1 MPRFML
7 SIHTGESLLTD
18 LEGSDVTEFDEALHE
33 AVASARE
40 LWAEGIRKGE
50 DRSHWAIVITR
61 TAGDTV
67 QVLPF
72 MDAVQRKRER
82 ARQNQ

>member
-1 MPRFML
+1 ML
-7 SIHTGESLLTD
+7 SIHTGECLLAD
-18 LEGSDVTEFDEALHE
+18 LEGSDVNEFDEALHE
-33 AVASARE
+33 AVVSARE

-61 TAGDTV
+61 MAGDTV

-72 MDAVQRKRER
+72 MDAVRRSRER
-82 ARQNQ
+82 VVPNKNR